1 MEVII
6 NKYNTLNQEVEI
18 NNVSNKKVAVKL
30 QYDANSVTT
39 TSMKVRFYGWTVDG
53 VNYLDSFYIL
63 YNPTSS
69 DRTLYLL
76 KYYYG
81 KGY

>member
-1 MEVII
+1 MAEDWKDVPGLSRSV
-6 NKYNTLNQEVEI
+6 YNMTGGPGDGDD
-18 NNVSNKKVAVKL
+18 NVSNKKVAVKL

-63 YNPTSS
+63 YNPTSRE
-69 DRTLYLL
+69 RTL
-76 KYYYG
+76 
-81 KGY
+81 